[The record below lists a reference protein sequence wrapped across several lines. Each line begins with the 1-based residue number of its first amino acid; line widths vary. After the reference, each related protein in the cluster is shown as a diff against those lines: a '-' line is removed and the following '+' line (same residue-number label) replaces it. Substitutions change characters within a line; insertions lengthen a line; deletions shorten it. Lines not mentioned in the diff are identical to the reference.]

1 MRKFYQ
7 KVTNHPKLVLILF
20 SVLLIVSIVCKPLI
34 SVNYDMND
42 YLPADSPSTVA
53 LDRMTEEFD
62 GGIPNTRIMIED
74 VTIPEALAYKEQI
87 EAVDGVTDV
96 TWLDDAVSVEAP
108 LETLDADT
116 VETYYKDGNALF
128 QVTVEESKTL
138 TAIDALREVIGDEN
152 AMTGSAV
159 STAVATKST
168 VTEITHIA
176 VIAIL
181 FVLFV
186 LMLTTTS
193 WAEPI
198 LIMAGLGVAILINA
212 GSNLIFG
219 EISFVTNAAG
229 NILQLAVSLD
239 YSVFLL
245 HRFHECRKDHE
256 NTKAG
261 AKDAM
266 VDALT
271 MSTSSILSSGLTTVI
286 GFLALC
292 LMQFQIGPDLGRAL
306 AKGITISL
314 ITVFIFMPVL
324 ILAFYPMIDKTQHRS
339 FLPSFTGVGKLVQK
353 VMIPFVCLFVIAV
366 VPSYL
371 ASNANSFYYGAS
383 HIFGPATQLGAD
395 TEKIEDAFGKSDT
408 YVLMVP
414 KEDKAR
420 QKELSDA
427 LHELDGVKSI
437 LSYVDTV
444 GAEIPESYL
453 DEDIYNKLCSDTD
466 TRMVITVDV
475 PYEGDETFALV
486 ESIREIAQDYY
497 PDQWYLAGQ
506 GVSTYDLMDTI
517 TADMAKVN
525 LVAIGAVFVVLLLT
539 MHSISLPVIL
549 VLSIEAAIWI
559 NLSIP
564 YFTGTAIFYIAYL
577 IISSVQLGAT
587 VDYAILFTER
597 YKEYR
602 ESLNKKDAIIQTVS
616 AVFVSIMTSGSVM
629 TVVGF
634 LLGYMTTHG
643 LLSQLGFLLGKG
655 TICSLIIVFFVL
667 PGLLYLLDP
676 LFVRK
681 KKEAKAIKESK
692 SIMAAEREEI

>member
-1 MRKFYQ
+1 MEEAARQPEKFMKKFYQ
-7 KVTNHPKLVLILF
+7 KVINHPKLILILF

-34 SVNYDMND
+34 LVNYDMND
-42 YLPADSPSTVA
+42 YLPSDSPSTVA
-53 LDRMTEEFD
+53 LDRMSEEFD
-62 GGIPNTRIMIED
+62 GGIPNVRIMIED
-74 VTIPEALAYKEQI
+74 VTISEALAYKEQI
-87 EAVDGVTDV
+87 KAVDGVTDV
-96 TWLDDAVSVEAP
+96 TWLDDAVSVEVP
-108 LETLDADT
+108 LETLDTNT
-116 VETYYKDGNALF
+116 VENYYKDGNAVF

-176 VIAIL
+176 VIAVL
-181 FVLFV
+181 FVIFV

-245 HRFHECRKDHE
+245 HRFHECRRDHE

-306 AKGITISL
+306 AKGIAISL

-324 ILAFYPMIDKTQHRS
+324 ILAFYPLIDKTHHRS
-339 FLPSFTGVGKLVQK
+339 FLPPFIGVGKLVQK
-353 VMIPFVCLFVIAV
+353 VMIPFVCLFVIIV

-371 ASNANSFYYGAS
+371 ASNANDFYYGAS

-414 KEDKAR
+414 KEDKNR

-453 DEDIYNKLCSDTD
+453 DEDIYKKLCSDTD

-475 PYEGDETFALV
+475 PYEGEETFNLV
-486 ESIREIAQDYY
+486 KNIRETAQEYY

-539 MHSISLPVIL
+539 MRSISLPVIL
-549 VLSIEAAIWI
+549 VLSIETAIWI
-559 NLSIP
+559 NLSLP
-564 YFTGTAIFYIAYL
+564 YFTGTSIFYIAYL

-616 AVFVSIMTSGSVM
+616 TVFVSILTSGSAL

-676 LFVRK
+676 LF
-681 KKEAKAIKESK
+681 I
-692 SIMAAEREEI
+692 

>member
-676 LFVRK
+676 LFIRK
-681 KKEAKAIKESK
+681 KKASKATV
-692 SIMAAEREEI
+692 AAEREEI